1 VLLEAEEEIAST
13 ADDSNKSDTPNATG
27 GKSIQSSQL
36 EQIIQRLPTCVNR
49 VFIDDVS
56 NECIRLPFLCVRKTG
71 FSVTLLR

>member
-13 ADDSNKSDTPNATG
+13 DDSNKSDPPNAAG

-56 NECIRLPFLCVRKTG
+56 NECIRLLFLC
-71 FSVTLLR
+71 SENML